1 MTLNI
6 ALSGYHMEEGSK
18 PFVLIYHIY
27 YKLMGTQ
34 MNPCAMIPTEPS
46 GKTMLIQCS
55 TPDAK
60 IQIPKMIQWQDI
72 KLPNDWVLE

>member
-1 MTLNI
+1 
-6 ALSGYHMEEGSK
+6 MEEGSN
-18 PFVLIYHIY
+18 PFALIFRIY

-34 MNPCAMIPTEPS
+34 MNLCAMISREPS

-60 IQIPKMIQWQDI
+60 IQVPKMIQWQDI